1 MGEASRDSHSLTHVL
16 AKQVGVSNV
25 SRITK
30 QKAFVLEKWS
40 GQDALDGFSHLAYAG
55 VRESVRTQDL
65 SHEGHNAFMT
75 CRDLGTSEYRYLN
88 ACDCIYWHCILQL
101 GGE

>member
-1 MGEASRDSHSLTHVL
+1 M
-16 AKQVGVSNV
+16 

-30 QKAFVLEKWS
+30 QKIFCFRKRVR
-40 GQDALDGFSHLAYAG
+40 GRDALDCFSHLAYAD

-65 SHEGHNAFMT
+65 SHKGHTAFMISRHSST
-75 CRDLGTSEYRYLN
+75 TEYRYLN
-88 ACDCIYWHCILQL
+88 TCDWDCMYWHCMLLL